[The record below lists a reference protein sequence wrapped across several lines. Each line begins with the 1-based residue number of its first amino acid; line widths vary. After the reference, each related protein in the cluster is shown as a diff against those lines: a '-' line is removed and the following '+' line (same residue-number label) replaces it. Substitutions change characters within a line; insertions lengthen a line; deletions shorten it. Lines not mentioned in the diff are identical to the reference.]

1 MTYSLKLLR
10 PARKELDKL
19 DNRRAEKVHGR
30 LVELKKDPY
39 RPRPGMDIRPI
50 EGKKKPPA
58 YRLRIGRLRLEYVVL
73 ESDGMIVIFD
83 AFVKKRASDYR

>member
-19 DNRRAEKVHGR
+19 DKSRAEKIHSS
-30 LVELKKDPY
+30 LEELKKDPY
-39 RPRPGMDIRPI
+39 RPRPGMDIRLV

-58 YRLRIGRLRLEYVVL
+58 YRLRIGRLRLEYVVM
-73 ESDGMIVIFD
+73 EGDHIIVVFD
-83 AFVKKRASDYR
+83 AFVKKRSSDYR